1 MEKQIKTSLEEVE
14 KKEGKWL
21 DRILVIAAVVIA
33 IAAISIFVGKKSG
46 KKAQQVALEQLEQ
59 VQPDYSFLLDNLEG
73 TYDLKMTNPDG
84 DSIHGVARIKYNDIE
99 GYDLILYSEYSPV
112 TYHFKSTGG
121 ANLHSEQL
129 GDGLIGYEKD
139 FETTTITFKKE
150 NSTCV
155 LSR

>member
-1 MEKQIKTSLEEVE
+1 MEEQTKTSLSEVE
-14 KKEGKWL
+14 KSEGKWL
-21 DRILVIAAVVIA
+21 DRIIVIAAVVIA
-33 IAAISIFVGKKSG
+33 IAAISIFIGKKSG
-46 KKAQQVALEQLEQ
+46 KKTQQSAIQQLEQ
-59 VQPDYSFLLDNLEG
+59 VQPDYSFILDNMDG
-73 TYDLKMTNPDG
+73 SYDLKMTGADG
-84 DSIHGVARIKYNDIE
+84 EQIHGVARIKYNDIE

-121 ANLHSEQL
+121 ANLHSEEL
-129 GDGLIGYEKD
+129 GDGVIDYEKD